1 LGVPFPIHSLKVVK
15 NVAAIIMPIA
25 GRLPFAWVYPTGEKQ
40 EKRIPKW
47 ESYYKWATVIAGDCH
62 YIKRHMPDRLDGKI
76 LVTNT
81 VTTEDVEI
89 FHRSGVKY
97 LITSAPALDG
107 RSFGVNVIEAA
118 LVAVS
123 GKGRKLTYDEL
134 SHLLDQLNIQPQLQE
149 LN

>member
-1 LGVPFPIHSLKVVK
+1 
-15 NVAAIIMPIA
+15 
-25 GRLPFAWVYPTGEKQ
+25 
-40 EKRIPKW
+40 
-47 ESYYKWATVIAGDCH
+47 
-62 YIKRHMPDRLDGKI
+62 LDGKI

-81 VTTEDVEI
+81 VTTDDVEI

-97 LITSAPALDG
+97 LITSSPALDG

-123 GKGRKLTYDEL
+123 GKGRKLMNDEL
-134 SHLLDQLNIQPQLQE
+134 SVLLDQLNIHPQLQE